1 MAFSDFKN
9 ASIRCTYENGLD
21 ANGKVKKKIKAYHNV
36 KEAAATDGIFG
47 ATAVLA
53 NFGTK
58 TLMDVEKQST
68 TTIYQ

>member
-36 KEAAATDGIFG
+36 KETAATDNIFG

-53 NFGTK
+53 NFGTR

-68 TTIYQ
+68 VTIYQ

>member
-36 KEAAATDGIFG
+36 KEAAATDNIFG

-53 NFGTK
+53 NFGTR

-68 TTIYQ
+68 ITIYQ